1 MFSRFGLIA
10 LSLVSLCGCGSGTKA
25 RYDTVELVT
34 ASGRVTLDG
43 EPLAQAVVSF
53 EDPTNGSFSFG
64 LTDPSGY
71 YKLQLDSVKA
81 GVTVGKKAVRIS
93 TTRKILGLNSAE
105 EAGESNSEG
114 APKAAPEPE

>member
-1 MFSRFGLIA
+1 VGNHNT
-10 LSLVSLCGCGSGTKA
+10 GK
-25 RYDTVELVT
+25 
-34 ASGRVTLDG
+34 
-43 EPLAQAVVSF
+43 
-53 EDPTNGSFSFG
+53 TNRIFSFG

-105 EAGESNSEG
+105 EGGESNSEG
-114 APKAAPEPE
+114 APKAAPEPEKVPTKYNQKSELTADVTPSQSQFNFELTSK